1 MASEELEAFIQRMID
16 DPDSVR
22 EEMVDRIIAENGW
35 AWYWSNEKY
44 LSNLWIAAC
53 ELDGFKPTKPRPTND

>member
-1 MASEELEAFIQRMID
+1 MASDELEAFIQRMID

-35 AWYWSNEKY
+35 AWYWENVKY
-44 LSNLWIAAC
+44 LNNLWIAAC
-53 ELDGFKPTKPRPTND
+53 ELDGFEPTKPKPTDD